1 MKTKRIWTE
10 KQLLLKIAHL
20 EDGAQLDQKAL
31 NEAYEAAQAHGVEI
45 LKLRARVT
53 RLEDA
58 IRKAIDFG
66 DGHAWWDSEGNAKIE
81 SCGYKLLKETLE
93 ATS

>member
-1 MKTKRIWTE
+1 MRDMERRFAEGVLGPVIMPPE
-10 KQLLLKIAHL
+10 KPTPEVLA
-20 EDGAQLDQKAL
+20 
-31 NEAYEAAQAHGVEI
+31 
-45 LKLRARVT
+45 LRARVK

-81 SCGYKLLKETLE
+81 SGGHKLLKETLD